1 MSIGIAERFE
11 IVPAWDMTEDEWLQA
26 RMSGIGGSEIGAIAG
41 LSKYES
47 PFSIYHRK
55 VNDVSTFD
63 GNEATELGHLLE
75 GPVAQRYAE
84 VKNAAVVEWPVILRH
99 KERPYIS
106 ANVDRFIVEPSEQF
120 PAGQVTRWESV
131 EEPPGIIGLLE
142 CKTGALASP
151 GRPQDWDDNKIP
163 ASYWTQGV
171 WYGGALGLA
180 WIDYAALIGGKG
192 VLFRRLHIAT
202 EDFENL
208 CKIGEQFWNDHVLA
222 RVEPPLDESDS
233 TADTLKA
240 LYPAETKGKILEAD
254 ADFMA
259 AWEEFQALK
268 AEAEAAD
275 ARRKAARNKVV
286 ALIADAEAVVYG
298 ETPIAT
304 FRKSKDSIGI
314 DKDRLKA
321 ERPDIYQEFE
331 RTSEGSRRLVP
342 AK

>member
-1 MSIGIAERFE
+1 MQDWR
-11 IVPAWDMTEDEWLQA
+11 
-26 RMSGIGGSEIGAIAG
+26 AG
-41 LSKYES
+41 
-47 PFSIYHRK
+47 F
-55 VNDVSTFD
+55 
-63 GNEATELGHLLE
+63 A
-75 GPVAQRYAE
+75 
-84 VKNAAVVEWPVILRH
+84 
-99 KERPYIS
+99 
-106 ANVDRFIVEPSEQF
+106 
-120 PAGQVTRWESV
+120 
-131 EEPPGIIGLLE
+131 
-142 CKTGALASP
+142 